1 MVNMR
6 AAHTLPFI
14 IVVVLCAGACTTTL
28 SHVEHDPSVTYS
40 ALANAKLEI
49 GGGGDESSS

>member
-1 MVNMR
+1 MVNLR